1 MSEKILIDNRPKSG
15 RITNA
20 ALTPS
25 GQDATL
31 PASADSA
38 TKRLLIVAPHVVQ
51 YSSPLFR
58 DIAQRNELALLVAY
72 CSMQGAESGVDPGF
86 GVKVSW
92 DTPLLEGYPWVN
104 VPNRALRPGLV
115 QFFGLFNPGLW
126 TLIRDEH
133 FDAVL
138 IAGYYFASAWI
149 ALAASKFQGVPALFV
164 SDSHSLQSW
173 RAPSGWKL
181 RIKKLLLRRIFSLVD
196 AVIVS
201 SSGGIEYLKSLG
213 FPAERVVLAPTAVDN
228 KWWTEQAARA
238 DRNAARASWKIP
250 PEATVALFCGKLQ
263 AWKAP
268 MDLLQAFARASVP
281 NSYLAFAG
289 DGPERGNLERMANEL
304 GFADRV
310 RFLGFLNQSQ
320 LPSAYRAADL
330 FVLPSL
336 FEPFGLVVN
345 EAMLCGLP
353 VAVSDRVGA
362 RFDLVR
368 PDENGYVFPAG
379 DVEALAVVLR
389 GILADPEK
397 RARMGAA
404 SRQRMETWSPR
415 EYAESFAHAVNLVA
429 KEKTSR

>member
-1 MSEKILIDNRPKSG
+1 MNRKGPMDRGMLSEEQTYQEPL
-15 RITNA
+15 
-20 ALTPS
+20 PS
-25 GQDATL
+25 GSDASL
-31 PASADSA
+31 AEGSDRSC
-38 TKRLLIVAPHVVQ
+38 KRLLIVSPHVVQ
-51 YSSPLFR
+51 YSSPLYR
-58 DIAQRNELALLVAY
+58 EIIQRTPLKLLVAY

-92 DTPLLEGYPWVN
+92 DTPVLDGYPWTN
-104 VPNRALRPGLV
+104 VPNRALQPNLDH
-115 QFFGLFNPGLW
+115 FFGLFNPGLW
-126 TLIRDEH
+126 TLIRDGH

-138 IAGYYFASAWI
+138 ICGYYFASAWI
-149 ALAASKFQGVPALFV
+149 ALAAAKCHGTPVLFV

-173 RAPSGWKL
+173 RAQSVWKL
-181 RIKKLLLRRIFSLVD
+181 RIKKILLQWIFSPVD
-196 AVIVS
+196 AVVVS

-213 FPAERVVLAPTAVDN
+213 FPGECVVLAPTAVDN
-228 KWWTEQAARA
+228 NWWTEQASKV
-238 DRNAARASWKIP
+238 DRNAARSTWKIP
-250 PEATVALFCGKLQ
+250 ADGKVALFCGKLQ
-263 AWKAP
+263 RWKGP
-268 MDLLQAFARASVP
+268 TDLLEAFSLANVP

-289 DGPERGNLERMANEL
+289 DGPERTNLERRAEEL
-304 GFADRV
+304 GIADRV

-368 PDENGYVFPAG
+368 PGENGYVFPAG
-379 DVEALAVVLR
+379 DIDALAAILR
-389 GILADPEK
+389 EILPDPEK

-404 SRQRMETWSPR
+404 ARERMETWSPR
-415 EYAESFAHAVNLVA
+415 EYADSLVCAVNLLA
-429 KEKTSR
+429 KSGVST